1 MQRVTRPFDWRDKT
15 VLVTGGTGTFGQ
27 AFTRFLLESEAVAA
41 IRIFSRDELK
51 QSEFARHLR
60 DERVRLL
67 LGDVR
72 DRDRLHRAIEGVDVV
87 VHAAAL
93 KQVPICEY
101 NPFEAVKTN
110 VLGAA
115 NVIDAAIDRGVG
127 RVIALSTDKAA
138 NPINLYG
145 ATKLC
150 AEKLVVQ
157 GNAYVGER
165 ATLFS
170 CLRYGNVVASRGSVV
185 PLFMEQ
191 RATGRVTITDRRMTR
206 FWITVGEAVRF
217 VKRCIE
223 QMHGGEIFV
232 PKLPSVRT
240 VDLAAAVA
248 PGAAVEEI
256 GIRPGEKLNEV
267 LVTLDESRHTL
278 DLGDFFVI
286 QPQHSW
292 WSREPWSAGRP
303 MPDECA
309 YASDTNDRWLGI
321 EEITK
326 ALPGALAEA
335 NRYEATVLTP
345 TPE

>member
-1 MQRVTRPFDWRDKT
+1 MTRSTQPFEWRDKT

-27 AFTRFLLESEAVAA
+27 AFTRFLLESEPIAA

-72 DRDRLHRAIEGVDVV
+72 DRDRLHRAVDGVDVV

-93 KQVPICEY
+93 KHVPICEY

-150 AEKLVVQ
+150 AEKLFVQ
-157 GNAYVGER
+157 GNAYVGDR
-165 ATLFS
+165 STLFS

-185 PLFMEQ
+185 PLFLEQ
-191 RATGRVTITDRRMTR
+191 RASGRVSITDERMTR
-206 FWITVGEAVRF
+206 FWMTVGEAVRF
-217 VKRCIE
+217 VKKCVE
-223 QMHGGEIFV
+223 LMHGGEIFV

-240 VDLAAAVA
+240 VDLAAATA
-248 PGAAVEEI
+248 PDAKIEQI
-256 GIRPGEKLNEV
+256 GIRTGEKLHEV

-278 DLGDFFVI
+278 DLGEFFVI

-292 WSREPWSAGRP
+292 WSREPWSAGVPVPPER
-303 MPDECA
+303 A
-309 YASDTNDRWLGI
+309 YTSDTNDRWLRTD
-321 EEITK
+321 EIVK

-335 NRYEATVLTP
+335 SRYEATVLTP
-345 TPE
+345 SPE

>member
-1 MQRVTRPFDWRDKT
+1 MPSSTRPFEWRDKT

-27 AFTRFLLESEAVAA
+27 AFTRFLLETEPVAA

-51 QSEFARHLR
+51 QADFARHLR
-60 DERVRLL
+60 DDRVRLL

-72 DRDRLHRAIEGVDVV
+72 DRDRLYRAADGVDVL

-93 KQVPICEY
+93 KHVPICEY

-157 GNAYVGER
+157 GNAYVGDR
-165 ATLFS
+165 STLFS
-170 CLRYGNVVASRGSVV
+170 SLRYGNVVASRGSVV
-185 PLFMEQ
+185 PLFLEQ
-191 RATGRVTITDRRMTR
+191 RASGVITITDDRMTR
-206 FWITVGEAVRF
+206 FWMTVGQAVRF
-217 VKRCIE
+217 VKSCVE
-223 QMHGGEIFV
+223 LMHGGEIFV

-248 PGAAVEEI
+248 PGARIEQI
-256 GIRPGEKLNEV
+256 GIRPGEKLHEV
-267 LVTLDESRHTL
+267 LVTVDESRHTL
-278 DLGDFFVI
+278 DLGEFFVV

-292 WSREPWSAGRP
+292 WSREPWSAGVPVTAER
-303 MPDECA
+303 A
-309 YASDTNDRWLGI
+309 YASDTNDEWLTTD
-321 EEITK
+321 EISK

-335 NRYEATVLTP
+335 SRYEATVLTP
-345 TPE
+345 SPE